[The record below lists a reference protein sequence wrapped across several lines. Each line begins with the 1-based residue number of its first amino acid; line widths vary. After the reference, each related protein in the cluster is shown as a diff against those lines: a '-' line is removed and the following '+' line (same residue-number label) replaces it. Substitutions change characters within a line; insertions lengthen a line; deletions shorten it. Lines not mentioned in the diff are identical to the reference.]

1 MVQGLAVI
9 LVVAI
14 PTLVIAEDWHG
25 RPMIDQPGELWVI
38 PTLMVAAGFALGG
51 AVYAR
56 RTKELWRALSQG
68 LVLGTVVAVALLA
81 ADVVRRATR
90 HQALSSGVLRLW
102 VEAALLSIVLTSLGG
117 AAGYLFATR
126 KD

>member
-1 MVQGLAVI
+1 MVQGLVVI
-9 LVVAI
+9 LVIAT

-38 PTLMVAAGFALGG
+38 PTLVVAAGFALGG

-56 RTKELWRALSQG
+56 RTMVLWRALSQG
-68 LVLGTVVAVALLA
+68 LILGTVVAVALLGG
-81 ADVVRRATR
+81 DVLRRAMH
-90 HQALSSGVLRLW
+90 HQTLSAGVLRLW
-102 VEAALLSIVLTSLGG
+102 VEAALLSIVLASLGG

-126 KD
+126 EH